1 MTLKTNGNIA
11 EITYNGFYIELDLLN
26 HVARV
31 YKPAK
36 PEHCMGEYIASFDV
50 SKYTLNQFC
59 QLLKEL

>member
-11 EITYNGFYIELDLLN
+11 EITYNGFYIELDLIT
-26 HVARV
+26 HVANI
-31 YKPAK
+31 YKPGK
-36 PEHCMGEYIASFDV
+36 VMGEKIRNCDL